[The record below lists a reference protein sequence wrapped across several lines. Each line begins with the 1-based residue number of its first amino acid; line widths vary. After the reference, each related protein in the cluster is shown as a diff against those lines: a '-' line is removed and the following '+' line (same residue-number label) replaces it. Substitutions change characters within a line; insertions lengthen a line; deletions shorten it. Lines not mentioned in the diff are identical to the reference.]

1 MTAKEELIVKVVGV
15 IVVIIVVGVLLGM
28 FVFSSG

>member
-15 IVVIIVVGVLLGM
+15 IVVVIVVGVLLGM
-28 FVFSSG
+28 FLISS

>member
-15 IVVIIVVGVLLGM
+15 IIVLIVMGVLLSM
-28 FVFSSG
+28 FLIPS

>member
-1 MTAKEELIVKVVGV
+1 MTDKEELIVKVVGV
-15 IVVIIVVGVLLGM
+15 IVVVIVVGVLLGM

>member
-15 IVVIIVVGVLLGM
+15 IVVVIVVGVLLGM